1 MEPKQQDQAQKRD
14 DPGAQNEPLTIV
26 QSMTS
31 FYIYNPYEKR
41 SVEVPL
47 NNCDAFI
54 SLLKC
59 VIGTG
64 ILAMPL
70 AFRCSGFVVG
80 AVMSLLLMILLTY
93 SIHLLVYRWHDGML
107 SEAPGSP
114 SFHARGGEN
123 RLRGRSQMGQLFWPC
138 SRGFNHLCFGLRT
151 VPVVHRLL
159 GFRGQELQG
168 DRRSLWGEVQ

>member
-1 MEPKQQDQAQKRD
+1 MEPKQKDQAQKRD
-14 DPGAQNEPLTIV
+14 EPGSQNESLTIV

-47 NNCDAFI
+47 TNFDAFI

-80 AVMSLLLMILLTY
+80 AVMSVLLMILLTS
-93 SIHLLVYRWHDGML
+93 SIHLLL
-107 SEAPGSP
+107 A
-114 SFHARGGEN
+114 
-123 RLRGRSQMGQLFWPC
+123 
-138 SRGFNHLCFGLRT
+138 
-151 VPVVHRLL
+151 
-159 GFRGQELQG
+159 
-168 DRRSLWGEVQ
+168 

>member
-1 MEPKQQDQAQKRD
+1 MEPKPQDQAQNRD
-14 DPGAQNEPLTIV
+14 DPGPQNEPPTIV

-47 NNCDAFI
+47 TNCDAFI

-80 AVMSLLLMILLTY
+80 AVMSILLMILLTY
-93 SIHLLVYRWHDGML
+93 SIHLLVYSWHDGVL
-107 SEAPGSP
+107 SETPGSS
-114 SFHARGGEN
+114 SFHAGGREDCVRGG
-123 RLRGRSQMGQLFWPC
+123 SQVGQLLWPG
-138 SRGFNHLCFGLRT
+138 R
-151 VPVVHRLL
+151 
-159 GFRGQELQG
+159 
-168 DRRSLWGEVQ
+168 

>member
-1 MEPKQQDQAQKRD
+1 MEPKQQDQTQKPG

-47 NNCDAFI
+47 TNCDAFI

-80 AVMSLLLMILLTY
+80 AVMSILLMILLTY
-93 SIHLLVYRWHDGML
+93 SIHLLVYRWHDGVL

-114 SFHARGGEN
+114 SLHARSRQN
-123 RLRGRSQMGQLFWPC
+123 RLRGGSQMGQMFWA
-138 SRGFNHLCFGLRT
+138 SRRFPDHLRPGLRT
-151 VPVVHRLL
+151 VPFVHRLPGL
-159 GFRGQELQG
+159 RGQELQG
-168 DRRSLWGEVQ
+168 DRRPLWRKV

>member
-1 MEPKQQDQAQKRD
+1 MEPKQQDQARKRD
-14 DPGAQNEPLTIV
+14 DPGNHNEPLTIV

-47 NNCDAFI
+47 TNCDAFI

-80 AVMSLLLMILLTY
+80 AVMSVLLMILLTY
-93 SIHLLVYRWHDGML
+93 SIHLLVYIWNDGVL
-107 SEAPGSP
+107 P
-114 SFHARGGEN
+114 
-123 RLRGRSQMGQLFWPC
+123 
-138 SRGFNHLCFGLRT
+138 
-151 VPVVHRLL
+151 
-159 GFRGQELQG
+159 
-168 DRRSLWGEVQ
+168 